1 MLDSLEALPLTEG
14 PAAYLKSLRSL
25 MAAIVAFVSRATPDG
40 PSPRPGG
47 GLSSPGGARRPPARS
62 PVGADMLMATLVLLL
77 VHARLPQAY
86 TALQYV
92 KAVALPCDASSEL
105 GYVLCTFEGAVE
117 FVRTCGPEAFQEPL
131 EPIEEAG
138 AEREPSGPGGL

>member
-1 MLDSLEALPLTEG
+1 M
-14 PAAYLKSLRSL
+14 
-25 MAAIVAFVSRATPDG
+25 
-40 PSPRPGG
+40 
-47 GLSSPGGARRPPARS
+47 
-62 PVGADMLMATLVLLL
+62 LLL

-138 AEREPSGPGGL
+138 AEREPSGAPVPKIPRMVSATSSQTFPANETSEDFVWQT